1 MCGLCDIAGMK
12 RTILYKGMRAVARP
26 EDTAA
31 DNSLRDGFAVVNETE
46 PGEEIDDND
55 VETRPGT
62 S

>member
-1 MCGLCDIAGMK
+1 
-12 RTILYKGMRAVARP
+12 MRAVARP

-46 PGEEIDDND
+46 PGEEIDHND